1 MKGQPLIR
9 VNDTEMIRLIS
20 DNPGILSSEISSKC
34 GVPVKTIQIKIKRL
48 CDEKRVFKQTK
59 KAFKG
64 NVFPL
69 YTMHDAKANH
79 IPRLYAEKPEKTV
92 LELQMMFNRLYRGF
106 AA

>member
-1 MKGQPLIR
+1 MKHQPLNR
-9 VNDTEMIRLIS
+9 VTDTELIRLIS
-20 DNPGILSSEISSKC
+20 DNPGIISSEISSKC

-69 YTMHDAKANH
+69 YTMSYAKKH
-79 IPRLYAEKPEKTV
+79 KIPRIFVEKDEMNT
-92 LELQMMFNRLYRGF
+92 LDQQMWFTDLLR
-106 AA
+106 AAL

>member
-1 MKGQPLIR
+1 MKGQPFNR
-9 VNDTEMIRLIS
+9 ADDTKIIQIIS

-34 GVPVKTIQIKIKRL
+34 EVPVKTIQIKIKRL

-69 YTMHDAKANH
+69 YTMS
-79 IPRLYAEKPEKTV
+79 YARKHKIQRIFVEKDEMNT
-92 LELQMMFNRLYRGF
+92 LDQQMWFTDLLR
-106 AA
+106 AAL